1 MPDKILEKPGYIKN
15 LQQYKS
21 AKPMAGKYS
30 EIGEKILEYGPKD
43 AYKIMTGPW
52 GQIQMQDS

>member
-1 MPDKILEKPGYIKN
+1 LIPDKILEKPGYIKN

-30 EIGEKILEYGPKD
+30 EIGQEILRLGPKEAD
-43 AYKIMTGPW
+43 KIMTGPW
-52 GQIQMQDS
+52 GQIQM